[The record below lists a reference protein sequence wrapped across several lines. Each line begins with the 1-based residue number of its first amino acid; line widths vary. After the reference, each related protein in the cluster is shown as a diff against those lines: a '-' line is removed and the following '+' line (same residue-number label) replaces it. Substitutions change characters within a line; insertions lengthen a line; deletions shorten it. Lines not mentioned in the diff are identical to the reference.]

1 MPIYEYRCA
10 KCGHTFE
17 RMQKFS
23 DPPVTKCPECKGK
36 VEKLLSPPGLL
47 FKGTGWYVTDYSDS
61 RKKAAAAEKG
71 AAENGGG
78 KAPDKAEKS
87 TERAEKGSNKAE
99 NRSEKAGKTAK
110 DKT

>member
-1 MPIYEYRCA
+1 MPIYEYRCT

-47 FKGTGWYVTDYSDS
+47 FKGSGWYVTDYSDS

-78 KAPDKAEKS
+78 KASDKAEKS
-87 TERAEKGSNKAE
+87 PEKAERNPEKAEK
-99 NRSEKAGKTAK
+99 RSEKSGKTSK
-110 DKT
+110 ETT

>member
-1 MPIYEYRCA
+1 MPIYEYRCT

-17 RMQKFS
+17 RRQKFS
-23 DPPVTKCPECKGK
+23 DPPVAKCPECKGK

-71 AAENGGG
+71 ASDNGGA
-78 KAPDKAEKS
+78 KSSEKAEK
-87 TERAEKGSNKAE
+87 TEKSDKP
-99 NRSEKAGKTAK
+99 SESPAK
-110 DKT
+110 SKKEAP

>member
-1 MPIYEYRCA
+1 MPIYEYRCT

-17 RMQKFS
+17 RRQKFS
-23 DPPVTKCPECKGK
+23 DPPVAKCPECRGK

-71 AAENGGG
+71 ASDNGGV
-78 KAPDKAEKS
+78 KSADKAEKG
-87 TERAEKGSNKAE
+87 AEKA
-99 NRSEKAGKTAK
+99 SEKPSKGKAPK
-110 DKT
+110 DAT